1 MSINKNTIQHEG
13 DTFSALNRQ
22 SLIRDCLFKAK
33 TGRYA
38 EFSFQETKSLS
49 SYAGLLGVNPLATSH
64 TVEHLS
70 SICLRRS
77 NDKPILYLIF
87 HCLKIIDIA
96 WNS

>member
-1 MSINKNTIQHEG
+1 MITHLNVNKQKYNTTRGRHI
-13 DTFSALNRQ
+13 F
-22 SLIRDCLFKAK
+22 RDCLFKAK